1 MTTTTLVRLG
11 EGTPYLYYAQLDK
24 ALREAEGDIDLY
36 FQKMHVHT
44 FPSFR
49 GLRIVSLVL
58 DGCQVPHLEDLVAAL
73 EGNDTLRTL
82 KLYNMH
88 LGSADLVS
96 LGALRCGVQR
106 LELRAC
112 SMCDSRDGAAG
123 LAALVDLPLQALI
136 IRDLR
141 FQYGFYP
148 AISEYRVVTAS
159 IEKTEHLQELD
170 IGGNHYAFEEAV
182 CEGLSSNRSIHTL
195 TLTRPYIPL
204 NEALAFSNRSL
215 LQVSFADPRWDS
227 VFVDK
232 WLTYNRELKEAKK
245 SMAALVFAWEQG
257 NEEGLGMLPKE
268 LFIHIKEGLFPTTP
282 GDFP

>member
-11 EGTPYLYYAQLDK
+11 EGTPYHYYSQLDK
-24 ALREAEGDIDLY
+24 ALRAAEGDIDLY
-36 FQKMHVHT
+36 FEKMHVHT

-58 DGCQVPHLEDLVAAL
+58 DSCQVPHLEDLVAAL

-82 KLYNMH
+82 KLYNIEVRC
-88 LGSADLVS
+88 ADFLS

-112 SMCDSRDGAAG
+112 VMRQTHGTAG

-141 FQYGFYP
+141 FEYGFYP
-148 AISEYRVVTAS
+148 NPSELKRTTAS
-159 IEKTEHLQELD
+159 IERTETLQELD
-170 IGGNHYAFEEAV
+170 ISGNHSPFEEAV
-182 CEGLSSNRSIHTL
+182 CEGLLSNRSIHAL
-195 TLTRPYIPL
+195 TLTRPCIPL
-204 NEALAFSNRSL
+204 NEALEFTNRSL
-215 LQVSFADPRWDS
+215 LQVNFADRRWDR

-232 WLTYNRELKEAKK
+232 WLTYNRELKEAKT

-257 NEEGLGMLPKE
+257 NEDGLGMLPKE

-282 GDFP
+282 DDFP

>member
-11 EGTPYLYYAQLDK
+11 EGTPYLYYSQLDK
-24 ALREAEGDIDLY
+24 ALREAEGDIELY
-36 FQKMHVHT
+36 FEKMHVHT

-82 KLYNMH
+82 KLYNMELH
-88 LGSADLVS
+88 CADLLS

-106 LELRAC
+106 LEIRSC
-112 SMCDSRDGAAG
+112 VMRESHCRDGAAG

-136 IRDLR
+136 IRDLL
-141 FQYGFYP
+141 FEYGFYP
-148 AISEYRVVTAS
+148 AISEHR
-159 IEKTEHLQELD
+159 KTTVSVERSETLQELD
-170 IGGNHYAFEEAV
+170 ISGNHYAFEEAV
-182 CEGLSSNRSIHTL
+182 CEGLSSNRSINTL

-204 NEALAFSNRSL
+204 NEALACSNRSL
-215 LQVSFADPRWDS
+215 LQVNFADRRWDR

-232 WLTYNRELKEAKK
+232 WLTYNRELKEAKS

-257 NEEGLGMLPKE
+257 NEKGLGMLPKE
-268 LFIHIKEGLFPTTP
+268 LFIHIKEGLVPTTP
-282 GDFP
+282 F